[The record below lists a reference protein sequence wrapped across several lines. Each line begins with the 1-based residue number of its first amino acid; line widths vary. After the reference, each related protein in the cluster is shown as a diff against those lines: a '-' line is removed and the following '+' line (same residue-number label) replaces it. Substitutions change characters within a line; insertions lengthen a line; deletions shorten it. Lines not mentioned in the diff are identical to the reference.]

1 MSVITISRQLG
12 SRGGRI
18 GEAVA
23 DRLEYMFV
31 DKKRLEKFFS
41 DYGLISFGSV
51 YEEKPGFWERHDSMH
66 LDMADF
72 LKKVLLAIARKDNV
86 VIVGRGSFAVL
97 QDFANVLNVKVKA
110 PFSMRVERI
119 MGDHSIDWKMA
130 EKIVI
135 ENDKT

>member
-23 DRLEYMFV
+23 GRLEYMFV
-31 DKKRLEKFFS
+31 DKKRMEKIFS
-41 DYGLISFGSV
+41 DYGLISFGNV

-72 LKKVLLAIARKDNV
+72 LKKVLLAIAVFTWGTLFPMK
-86 VIVGRGSFAVL
+86 
-97 QDFANVLNVKVKA
+97 
-110 PFSMRVERI
+110 PWT
-119 MGDHSIDWKMA
+119 WKYWNLYMS
-130 EKIVI
+130 
-135 ENDKT
+135 